1 MFRFVEYNQKEKDIV
16 MSVELGRYN
25 YLEIVK
31 EVSFGLYL
39 DGGDDGEILLPKR
52 YVPEKWEIGDFI
64 KVFIY
69 LDMDERLVATTQ
81 QPLIQVGEFALL
93 KTAWVNQHGAF
104 MDWGLMKDL
113 FVPFREQKSAMEVGK
128 KYMVYAYIDSDSYR
142 ITATAKI
149 EKYMSKDKPNY
160 EKGVEVDV
168 VVWQKSELGYRVIV
182 DNEYYGMIYDNE
194 IFENISIGEK
204 RKGYV
209 KNVREDNKIDITLS
223 KSQRESSADFETVIM
238 DFLKSNGGRI
248 SLGDKSSA
256 EDIYSTFGVSKKVF
270 KRTLGALYKAR
281 KIRLGDYFVE
291 LVEG

>member
-1 MFRFVEYNQKEKDIV
+1 

-113 FVPFREQKSAMEVGK
+113 FVPFREQKTAMEVGK

-194 IFENISIGEK
+194 IFETISIGEK

-238 DFLKSNGGRI
+238 DFLKANGGRI

-281 KIRLGDYFVE
+281 KIRLGDYLVE